1 MSAARL
7 LRRAA
12 TATVDVDAAMHQ
24 AIAETVARLGRQ
36 PGGRGREAVCF
47 VLGSRII
54 AVDEPFHEA
63 MKAAPAWGAYLQ
75 ALSLL
80 KQEEDRFR
88 GVLSHPLRTLA
99 GARLRQK
106 TVASG
111 SILRIIPFGHEPSP
125 SAPKARDG
133 RTPTSFGLITLTSV
147 SGITASRRASTA
159 KSRRGAGPSTAL
171 STSPARAAAMRRAR
185 AMKCG
190 GNGTGARAGG
200 PRSRA
205 VRGAQPP
212 GRVHHVGCR
221 ERRRAPQ
228 ERRPVAAQE
237 SRRAARLRA
246 PRRHVQRPRRGDIP
260 LADQAEGNERIL
272 PAMHLRGTI
281 WMRSECRG
289 GR

>member
-88 GVLSHPLRTLA
+88 GVLVPSLTHPGWRTTETKDRRLWFHPADYPVRAWAVAIRPEGA
-99 GARLRQK
+99 GWANADIIGIDNTYIRVRYHSQPARLDRKKPARSWTLYRTVYFTSSRSGYAARSRDEMWRQRYWRPGWRASIPRSSRG
-106 TVASG
+106 TASG
-111 SILRIIPFGHEPSP
+111 PGSSRRLPRA
-125 SAPKARDG
+125 APRSSGA
-133 RTPTSFGLITLTSV
+133 PTSRGTRV
-147 SGITASRRASTA
+147 STCC
-159 KSRRGAGPSTAL
+159 
-171 STSPARAAAMRRAR
+171 AATCAAPTCSK
-185 AMKCG
+185 A
-190 GNGTGARAGG
+190 T
-200 PRSRA
+200 
-205 VRGAQPP
+205 P
-212 GRVHHVGCR
+212 GRHSSSRPG
-221 ERRRAPQ
+221 RRQRAHP
-228 ERRPVAAQE
+228 
-237 SRRAARLRA
+237 SSDA
-246 PRRHVQRPRRGDIP
+246 PPWYYVDAIR
-260 LADQAEGNERIL
+260 
-272 PAMHLRGTI
+272 M
-281 WMRSECRG
+281 
-289 GR
+289 